1 MIPDPGLTGFSLNA
15 SLENRLT
22 VCILPKPARRD
33 AAIRTHHGDCPQ
45 GSVIE
50 FGSAVTADP
59 PAFTENDGPESQIDP
74 GLGDLGGLR
83 HAMLPEGLGCALHDK
98 ETAVL
103 ELDRDRRATKSRNRR
118 TRRPCGR

>member
-33 AAIRTHHGDCPQ
+33 AAIRTHPGDCPQ

-50 FGSAVTADP
+50 FGSAGTADP
-59 PAFTENDGPESQIDP
+59 PAFTENGGPESQIDP
-74 GLGDLGGLR
+74 GLGGLR

-103 ELDRDRRATKSRNRR
+103 ELDRDRRATKSSNRR